1 MFEVG
6 GNTCNNNIAAICCS
20 YYFTFKAVFQW
31 CFDVRVL
38 NTRQWTSLC
47 VLSTPYIYVRKKNAS
62 LENSLKATIFSR
74 TNFSER
80 FRVCDKAFKST
91 SSLLTEVSTRKKRSR
106 VTSASMEEYKDC
118 FLSNLRQ
125 NVLFLFNIK
134 KHPKPKYVLCFAFGK
149 NGEVISGDSNGNIFI
164 WEDGMSFKARRKRS
178 SFT

>member
-1 MFEVG
+1 MLLSSDAFCLRTFTYACAQYSSMNEF
-6 GNTCNNNIAAICCS
+6 TCPG
-20 YYFTFKAVFQW
+20 
-31 CFDVRVL
+31 
-38 NTRQWTSLC
+38 
-47 VLSTPYIYVRKKNAS
+47 TPYIYVRKKNAS

-125 NVLFLFNIK
+125 NVLFLFNFK

-164 WEDGMSFKARRKRS
+164 WEEF
-178 SFT
+178 